1 MRERKQLGEVCF
13 IHLGEQ
19 LNRDTL
25 TNDGVYPV
33 INGGKNPSGYTDKF
47 NEKGGTVT
55 IAQGGAAGF
64 VNWIDRDFW
73 AGAHCYVLEPVDGLN
88 KRYFFHL
95 LKENEIEI
103 QKKSQGAGIPGLKKT
118 DLLSHY
124 LVISSRT
131 EQDRIVSIL
140 DTFYHSIDNLRNQIK
155 QRRIQSEYYRDQL
168 IDFGSNDKNE
178 TYKLG
183 TICAIG
189 DGIHG
194 TPTYNDNGEYYFVNG
209 NNLSNGQIFLKPDTK
224 KVDDTMYY
232 KYGIEFDSRTILMSI
247 NGTIGNIALY
257 NNEKI
262 ILGKSAAYFKIKR
275 NDIMY
280 FRYLY
285 YMLQTSFSKNYYNE
299 SLTGSTIKNL
309 GLKALRCFDVFVP
322 SLSEQQRIVSILDTF
337 EASISNLEAQL
348 KQREKQYEYY
358 RNKLLTFE

>member
-1 MRERKQLGEVCF
+1 MLEV
-13 IHLGEQ
+13 GP
-19 LNRDTL
+19 
-25 TNDGVYPV
+25 YPV
-33 INGGKNPSGYTDKF
+33 VNGGKEYSGYTDKF
-47 NEKGGTVT
+47 NENANSIT
-55 IAQGGAAGF
+55 ISQGGESAGF
-64 VNWIDRDFW
+64 VNWVNISFW
-73 AGAHCYVLEPVDGLN
+73 AGAHCYVVEIPEGYDSRYLYHTLKN
-88 KRYFFHL
+88 KER
-95 LKENEIEI
+95 EI
-103 QKKSQGAGIPGLKKT
+103 QLSKQGAGIPGLNRDTLYKQ
-118 DLLSHY
+118 
-124 LVISSRT
+124 VIPIPSLE
-131 EQDRIVSIL
+131 EQARIVGIL
-140 DTFYHSIDNLRNQIK
+140 DTFTSAIDNLKEQIA
-155 QRRIQSEYYRDQL
+155 QRRKQYEYYRDQL
-168 IDFGSNDKNE
+168 IDFGSKDKNE

-209 NNLSNGQIFLKPDTK
+209 NNLSNGQIFFKPDTK

-232 KYGIEFDSRTILMSI
+232 KYGIEFDSKTILMSI

-262 ILGKSAAYFKIKR
+262 ILGKSVAYFKIKR

-337 EASISNLEAQL
+337 EASIQNLEAQL
-348 KQREKQYEYY
+348 KEREKQYEYY